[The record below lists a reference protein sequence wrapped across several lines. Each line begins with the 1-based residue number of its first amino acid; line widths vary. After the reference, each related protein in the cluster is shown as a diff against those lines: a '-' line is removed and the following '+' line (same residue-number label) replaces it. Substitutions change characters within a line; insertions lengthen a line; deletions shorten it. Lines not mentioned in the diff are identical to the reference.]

1 MLREIVKRGNNKRMI
16 DFLIKLLIS
25 PGVVV
30 GYIIVLWLITWGY
43 NKKRKNRTKKDFE
56 VDDVLEESSN
66 VYYNIRNKDKVK

>member
-1 MLREIVKRGNNKRMI
+1 MLRKIVKRGNNKRMI

-25 PGVVV
+25 PGVV